1 MEYIISTIQNNYEI
15 ILILFF
21 IIVILVQLFICLY
34 IYSTYERLTHIY
46 HLIIDK
52 MSKVEELKDTQ
63 KYQIKELQSI
73 DRNVMNI
80 SIELSKMS
88 VQKSIDDDLG
98 K

>member
-21 IIVILVQLFICLY
+21 IIVILVQLFICLF
-34 IYSTYERLTHIY
+34 IYSTYERLNHIL
-46 HLIIDK
+46 HFIIDE

-63 KYQIKELQSI
+63 KYQLKELQNI
-73 DRNVMNI
+73 DRNLMNI
-80 SIELSKMS
+80 SIELSKMR
-88 VQKSIDDDLG
+88 VQKSIDDLG